1 MGEMT
6 LSELGTLILA
16 IAAGLV
22 MLANAAEKIGGV
34 WKAIKA
40 PAEKKDT
47 AQNDRIADLE
57 DRMKNLDEWKK
68 GVDRKLDND
77 QREFSVIHEG
87 LQASFQAQLAL
98 LEHGIDGNNIKQMQ
112 DAKAVLQQHLISK
125 T

>member
-1 MGEMT
+1 MGDLT
-6 LSELGTLILA
+6 LSEAGALMLA
-16 IAAGLV
+16 IASGFLLLCNAFEK
-22 MLANAAEKIGGV
+22 LANV

-40 PAEKKDT
+40 PNKK
-47 AQNDRIADLE
+47 QNDTQNERLTDLE
-57 DRMKNLDEWKK
+57 GWKRDLEEWKK

-77 QREFSVIHEG
+77 KHELSAIHEG

-112 DAKAVLQQHLISK
+112 DAKLVLQQHLISK